1 MKIKNIAYLGIAGLC
16 ISSLTGCIEETVP
29 MSDMVVEEQVQQS
42 STATESMALGMPAGV
57 IDVWTKDSH
66 AMFGYP
72 AIMIQR
78 DVQTGDYMFFGEMGY
93 CHFTAWQ
100 QNKARSGNYLNTQFT
115 WNFYYGFLLN
125 INQVVGAVNPENST
139 DARRVI
145 WVPLWDSAPCVTLIW
160 LVCTSSSPL
169 RCSLME
175 KMQMVTW

>member
-57 IDVWTKDSH
+57 IDVWTTDSH

-93 CHFTAWQ
+93 CHFTA
-100 QNKARSGNYLNTQFT
+100 
-115 WNFYYGFLLN
+115 
-125 INQVVGAVNPENST
+125 
-139 DARRVI
+139 
-145 WVPLWDSAPCVTLIW
+145 
-160 LVCTSSSPL
+160 
-169 RCSLME
+169 
-175 KMQMVTW
+175 